1 MPPAAP
7 QPAPPAPLRIA
18 VAGMGLIGGSLYKAA
33 QRAGHRVVGFDRGD
47 PVDVRSADVV
57 FVALPPQT
65 AVDWVLLHA
74 PEYKP
79 GAVVVDTCGVKGP
92 VCRPLFA
99 AAAGRPWTFVGGHP
113 MAGKEVSGFAN
124 STPDLFRNASMILV
138 PPPSAPPD
146 LLRRLAALFDGLGF
160 ARTVLADPD
169 RHDQLIAYT
178 SQLCHLASS
187 AYLRDP
193 LAPAHAGFSAG
204 SFRDLVRVGAPDPAL
219 WTELFTAN
227 RDALLPVLDRYIAR
241 LAAFRAALAADDR
254 PALAAQLAEG
264 AAAKRALQTAPP
276 PPTIPPKSFA
286 AAVPSAAPQPQPP
299 HSPTGN

>member
-1 MPPAAP
+1 MPSPG
-7 QPAPPAPLRIA
+7 PLHVA

-33 QRAGHRVVGFDRGD
+33 RRAGFPVSSFDRGD

-74 PEYKP
+74 PEFKP
-79 GAVVVDTCGVKGP
+79 GAVVVDTCGVKAS

-99 AAAGRPWTFVGGHP
+99 AAAGQSWTFVGGHP

-138 PPPSAPPD
+138 PPPGAPES
-146 LLRRLAALFDGLGF
+146 LLRRLAALFADLGF
-160 ARTVLADPD
+160 ARTVLSSPE
-169 RHDQLIAYT
+169 RHDELIAYT

-193 LAPAHAGFSAG
+193 LAPAHDGFSAG

-219 WTELFTAN
+219 WSELFSAN

-241 LAAFRAALAADDR
+241 LSAFRAAIASGDR
-254 PALAAQLAEG
+254 PALHAQLAEG
-264 AAAKRALQTAPP
+264 AAAKAALQTAA
-276 PPTIPPKSFA
+276 PPTVVPPL
-286 AAVPSAAPQPQPP
+286 PRNLE
-299 HSPTGN
+299 T

>member
-7 QPAPPAPLRIA
+7 QPAPAAATLRIA

-47 PVDVRSADVV
+47 PVDVRDADVV

-99 AAAGRPWTFVGGHP
+99 AAAGHPWTFVGGHP

-138 PPPSAPPD
+138 PPPDAPPG
-146 LLRRLAALFDGLGF
+146 LLQRLAALFDTLGF
-160 ARTVLADPD
+160 ARTVLATPE
-169 RHDQLIAYT
+169 RHDEIIAYT

-193 LAPAHAGFSAG
+193 LAPAHAGYSPG

-219 WTELFTAN
+219 WAELFTAN

-241 LAAFRAALAADDR
+241 LTAFRAALADSDR

-276 PPTIPPKSFA
+276 PKSLA
-286 AAVPSAAPQPQPP
+286 AAVPSAAPQQTAPKKPQ
-299 HSPTGN
+299 

>member
-1 MPPAAP
+1 MASPVPH
-7 QPAPPAPLRIA
+7 IA

-33 QRAGHRVVGFDRGD
+33 QRAGFPVAGFDRGD
-47 PVDVRSADVV
+47 PVDVRTADVV

-74 PEYKP
+74 PEFKP
-79 GAVVVDTCGVKGP
+79 GAVVVDTCGVKAA

-99 AAAGRPWTFVGGHP
+99 AAAGQPWTFVGGHP

-124 STPDLFRNASMILV
+124 STPDLFHNASMILV
-138 PPPSAPPD
+138 PPPGVPEP
-146 LLRRLAALFDGLGF
+146 LLRRLAALFDRLGF
-160 ARTVLADPD
+160 ARTVLATPE
-169 RHDQLIAYT
+169 RHDELIAYT

-219 WTELFTAN
+219 WSELFSAN
-227 RDALLPVLDRYIAR
+227 REALLPVLDRYIAR
-241 LAAFRAALAADDR
+241 LAAFRDAIAADDR
-254 PALAAQLAEG
+254 AATAAQLAEG
-264 AAAKRALQTAPP
+264 AAAKRALQASAHPA
-276 PPTIPPKSFA
+276 TIPLDKPEDIPVHKSLA
-286 AAVPSAAPQPQPP
+286 AAVPSAAPINP
-299 HSPTGN
+299 

>member
-1 MPPAAP
+1 MPSPASL
-7 QPAPPAPLRIA
+7 QIA

-33 QRAGHRVVGFDRGD
+33 QRAGHHVVGFDRGD

-138 PPPSAPPD
+138 PPPSAP
-146 LLRRLAALFDGLGF
+146 
-160 ARTVLADPD
+160 
-169 RHDQLIAYT
+169 
-178 SQLCHLASS
+178 
-187 AYLRDP
+187 
-193 LAPAHAGFSAG
+193 
-204 SFRDLVRVGAPDPAL
+204 
-219 WTELFTAN
+219 
-227 RDALLPVLDRYIAR
+227 
-241 LAAFRAALAADDR
+241 
-254 PALAAQLAEG
+254 
-264 AAAKRALQTAPP
+264 
-276 PPTIPPKSFA
+276 
-286 AAVPSAAPQPQPP
+286 
-299 HSPTGN
+299 

>member
-1 MPPAAP
+1 MPS
-7 QPAPPAPLRIA
+7 PAPLHVA

-33 QRAGHRVVGFDRGD
+33 RRAGLDVSGVDRGD
-47 PVDVRSADVV
+47 PVDVRAADVV

-74 PEYKP
+74 PEFKP
-79 GAVVVDTCGVKGP
+79 GAVVVDTCGVKAA

-99 AAAGRPWTFVGGHP
+99 AAANQSWTFVGGHP

-138 PPPSAPPD
+138 PPPGAPEP
-146 LLRRLAALFDGLGF
+146 LLRRLAALFADLGF
-160 ARTVLADPD
+160 ARTVLSSPE
-169 RHDQLIAYT
+169 RHDELIAYT

-219 WTELFTAN
+219 WSELFSAN
-227 RDALLPVLDRYIAR
+227 REALLPVLDRFIAR
-241 LAAFRAALAADDR
+241 LSAFRTALAADDR

-264 AAAKRALQTAPP
+264 TAAKKALQASAHPAVVPPASPSEAPAVA
-276 PPTIPPKSFA
+276 ISKSLA
-286 AAVPSAAPQPQPP
+286 AAVPSAAPHP
-299 HSPTGN
+299 